1 MACIVASVGCRS
13 PSFRVII
20 APVTD
25 HDQLWHST
33 RGEGMGRGDKRTR
46 KGKIF
51 KGSYG
56 KSRPHKVKKKEAT
69 SAASKASGRK
79 GA

>member
-1 MACIVASVGCRS
+1 
-13 PSFRVII
+13 
-20 APVTD
+20 
-25 HDQLWHST
+25 
-33 RGEGMGRGDKRTR
+33 MGRGDKRTR

-56 KSRPHKVKKKEAT
+56 KSRPHKVKKKDASS
-69 SAASKASGRK
+69 SAAKASGRK

>member
-1 MACIVASVGCRS
+1 MRL
-13 PSFRVII
+13 PFRVII
-20 APVTD
+20 APLLQRSASIATTI
-25 HDQLWHST
+25 LGGS
-33 RGEGMGRGDKRTR
+33 MGRGDKRTR

-56 KSRPHKVKKKEAT
+56 KSRPHRAKKQAST
-69 SAASKASGRK
+69 PAAAKAAGRK